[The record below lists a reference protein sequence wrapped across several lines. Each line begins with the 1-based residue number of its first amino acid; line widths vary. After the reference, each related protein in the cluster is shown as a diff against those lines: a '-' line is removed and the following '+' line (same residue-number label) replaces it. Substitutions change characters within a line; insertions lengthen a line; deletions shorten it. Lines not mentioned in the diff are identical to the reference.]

1 MLDQASCLR
10 HRQLHD
16 GQIHAFLYTPA
27 EPEGHSPAGPLAG
40 CCLALKD
47 NLCVEGWP
55 TTAGSRMLENF
66 VPPYTATVVERVRRA
81 GATLLGKTNLDEFS
95 MGSSTENSAFGL
107 TRNPW
112 DLSRVAGGSS
122 GGSAAA
128 VASEMCQMALGS
140 DTGGSIR
147 QPAAFCGITGLKPTY
162 GRVSRY
168 GLIAYGSSLD
178 QIGPMAYS
186 AEDCARLLQIIAGPD
201 ALDSTSYQ
209 QDPPDYLQALQ
220 SSCAGLKLGWDRSLV
235 ADLQSDVRQVFEN
248 SLAVYRE
255 LGITLTEVSL
265 PNLKYSLPAYYLIA
279 TAEASS
285 NLARY
290 DGIRYGHRAAG
301 AKDVGH
307 MTALSRAQGFGPEVK
322 RRIMLGTYA
331 LSSGYYDAYYHKA
344 QKVRTLL
351 KSDFEKVF
359 SQVDAFILPT
369 TPEPAFRVGEKSQDP
384 VAMYL
389 TDIYTVVANLTGFPA
404 LSHPAGFVDKL
415 PLGSQLM
422 APAWK
427 EGLLLQLAHHF
438 QQKTDYHRMRP
449 SLVTM
454 SRT

>member
-1 MLDQASCLR
+1 MLDPSICLR
-10 HRQLHD
+10 NRGLHD
-16 GQIHAFLYTPA
+16 EQLHAFLHTPPQ
-27 EPEGHSPAGPLAG
+27 PECRFSEGPLAG
-40 CCLALKD
+40 YCLALKD
-47 NLCVEGWP
+47 NLCVDGWP
-55 TTAGSRMLENF
+55 TTAGSRMLVNF
-66 VPPYTATVVERVRRA
+66 VPPYTATVVERLRQA

-95 MGSSTENSAFGL
+95 MGSSTENSAYGV

-112 DLSRVAGGSS
+112 DLERVPGGSS

-128 VASEMCQMALGS
+128 VASEMCHMALGS

-186 AEDCARLLQIIAGPD
+186 AEDCARLLQVIAGPD

-209 QDPPDYLQALQ
+209 QDPPDYLQGLQ
-220 SSCAGLKLGWDRSLV
+220 SPCAGLRLGWDRTLV
-235 ADLQSDVRQVFEN
+235 ADLQSDVRQVFED
-248 SLAVYRE
+248 SLAVYQE
-255 LGITLTEVSL
+255 LGVTLTEVSL
-265 PNLKYSLPAYYLIA
+265 PNLKYSLPAYYLLA

-290 DGIRYGHRAAG
+290 DGIRYGHRASG
-301 AKDVGH
+301 AKDVGQ

-351 KSDFEKVF
+351 KTDFEKVF

-369 TPEPAFRVGEKSQDP
+369 TPEPAFRIGEKSQDP

-389 TDIYTVVANLTGFPA
+389 TDIYTVVANLIGFPA

-422 APAWK
+422 APAWQ
-427 EGLLLQLAHHF
+427 EGLLLRLAHHF
-438 QQKTDYHRMRP
+438 QQKTDYHRSRP
-449 SLVTM
+449 PILSM
-454 SRT
+454 SRL